1 MSFHLLLI
9 CDLLR
14 KKSIFVPKSITLICY
29 GLCIKIIAFKVIE
42 FRHNA
47 QKNFNVNRCTQRFF
61 WRRKVCSFTFIM
73 LTLTLRLL
81 KMINQLPPNFDV
93 KLCQLC
99 CICRTFDL
107 ILQDDLR
114 YITPQL
120 TITRQVIVFI
130 YVSLSHKQTFASIWL
145 DSNLSD
151 RIFAMVLIFVM
162 VYIYM
167 VLIMI

>member
-1 MSFHLLLI
+1 
-9 CDLLR
+9 
-14 KKSIFVPKSITLICY
+14 
-29 GLCIKIIAFKVIE
+29 
-42 FRHNA
+42 
-47 QKNFNVNRCTQRFF
+47 
-61 WRRKVCSFTFIM
+61 M

-99 CICRTFDL
+99 CIRRTFDL

-120 TITRQVIVFI
+120 TIIRQVIVFI
-130 YVSLSHKQTFASIWL
+130 YVSLSRKQTFASIWL